1 MAASQSP
8 QYMKVNCMQACILL
22 TMENT
27 FKVKKNL
34 SVEGG
39 EMLRFFYIKGKELWI
54 THS

>member
-1 MAASQSP
+1 
-8 QYMKVNCMQACILL
+8 MKVYCMHSVDYGKYFQR
-22 TMENT
+22 
-27 FKVKKNL
+27 KKNL